1 MKHIYKIIGTEII
14 GGSVGLQYNFVN
26 FYTKIRGH
34 PLSSGTLKYMHVVT
48 TAVYSELRCTC
59 ISNFL
64 SAGNIQITSV
74 RGDEVQDVS
83 DRDVRPGAV
92 SQAQCGAILGLSIQR
107 RGVRGRRGG
116 IVIY

>member
-48 TAVYSELRCTC
+48 TAVYSELLR
-59 ISNFL
+59 ISDFL